1 MTLDARALE
10 SCRDGKHMR
19 AYWSDVFCGCG
30 DVTVS
35 VAHSS
40 TGGDTLCRVDES
52 LPALTSLERIAPDP
66 EQPTH

>member
-1 MTLDARALE
+1 
-10 SCRDGKHMR
+10 MR